1 MCEQEFQILFNL
13 LPTKSAIEFQLKHY
27 KLINSFTF
35 KQEKMWKQIKK
46 KYLSSKHVFC
56 IWNLFQYFDL
66 YFQISNCYNLYSYM
80 STSLDFFPRC
90 SCKSSWNVFSLKNV
104 DQNEAPCSFARN
116 SDRFS
121 HSKHSLLKS
130 WFLKIRERVEVGY
143 R

>member
-13 LPTKSAIEFQLKHY
+13 LPTKSVIEFQLEHY

-46 KYLSSKHVFC
+46 KYLNSKHVFC
-56 IWNLFQYFDL
+56 IWNLNVRYFD
-66 YFQISNCYNLYSYM
+66 FQISNCYILYSYM
-80 STSLDFFPRC
+80 STSLDLFSRR
-90 SCKSSWNVFSLKNV
+90 SCKSSSNVFSLKNV
-104 DQNEAPCSFARN
+104 DQNEAPCSFTRN

-121 HSKHSLLKS
+121 HSKHFLLKS